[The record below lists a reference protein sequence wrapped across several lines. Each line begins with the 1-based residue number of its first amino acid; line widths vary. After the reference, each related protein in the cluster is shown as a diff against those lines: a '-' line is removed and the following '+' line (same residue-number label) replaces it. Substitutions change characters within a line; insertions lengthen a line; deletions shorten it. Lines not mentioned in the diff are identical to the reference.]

1 MNTLLII
8 LSYTFHPF
16 ATHNY
21 MQTHSIFFR
30 LFANIFFSL
39 LIGMSWAFI
48 GSYSL
53 KEQVSNAVNVEITSR
68 DSMENEVINH
78 SSSNSVLPIDN
89 FDILMMVLPPIVS
102 YLMAETFSISGLL
115 AIMCCAFLQSMYAS
129 SNLPRERSNLLSNTF
144 KALSYTFR
152 SICDIMVGISF
163 PLHFYVFLEGLIG
176 PWTLVLTLITIYLVS
191 FSTSYLVLK
200 KFNKLLK
207 CNLEWMLIFF
217 QNNLRGL
224 LGFTLAL

>member
-21 MQTHSIFFR
+21 MQTHSILFR

-39 LIGMSWAFI
+39 LIGMSWAFL

-53 KEQVSNAVNVEITSR
+53 KEQINANSANRGDLSSR
-68 DSMENEVINH
+68 DSIENESVNHGSNESSIN
-78 SSSNSVLPIDN
+78 SAVLPIDN

-115 AIMCCAFLQSMYAS
+115 AIMCCGFL
-129 SNLPRERSNLLSNTF
+129 
-144 KALSYTFR
+144 
-152 SICDIMVGISF
+152 
-163 PLHFYVFLEGLIG
+163 
-176 PWTLVLTLITIYLVS
+176 
-191 FSTSYLVLK
+191 
-200 KFNKLLK
+200 
-207 CNLEWMLIFF
+207 
-217 QNNLRGL
+217 
-224 LGFTLAL
+224 